1 MTDSKDT
8 LAESF
13 VELINKSAE
22 LGAVTASKEIIEVF
36 YAVMAEVIASDLS
49 PTRKEASLGTLSR
62 VIELYAQKVG
72 G

>member
-22 LGAVTASKEIIEVF
+22 LGAMEQSKEIIEVF
-36 YAVMAEVIASDLS
+36 YTVMSEVVASDLS

-62 VIELYAQKVG
+62 VIELYAKKVRG
-72 G
+72 